1 MSDSLRWQG
10 KHVLVTGADGFI
22 GSHLAER
29 LVCEGADVRA
39 FVLYNSFSSW
49 GWLDQTPAKV
59 RDALDVRPGDIR
71 DAEQVAEAVE
81 SRDVVFHL
89 AALISVPYSFQAP
102 RSFVDTNVGGTLNI
116 LEGARRAGGAKVVHT
131 STSEVYG
138 TPKDVPIR
146 ETHPLQA
153 QSPYAASKI
162 AADKLAES
170 FSHTYELPVVVL
182 RPFNTYG
189 PRQSARAVLP
199 TILTQLLAGKAEIT
213 LGATWPRRDLTYVD
227 DTVEGFLR
235 AAEVDEAVGQTIQLG
250 SGRDVSIK
258 ELAELAMTVVDRSA
272 TIRSSDERLRP
283 PNSEVERLLS
293 DPMLAKELLGWTP
306 KVCLEDGIRR
316 TADWLSSNGS
326 GEMAER
332 YLV

>member
-1 MSDSLRWQG
+1 VSDSRRWQG
-10 KHVLVTGADGFI
+10 KRVLVTGADGFI
-22 GSHLAER
+22 GSHLTER

-49 GWLDQTPAKV
+49 GWLDQSPAEV

-71 DAEQVAEAVE
+71 DAEQVADAVHGRE
-81 SRDVVFHL
+81 VVFHL

-102 RSFVDTNVGGTLNI
+102 RSFVDTNVGGTLNV
-116 LEGARRAGGAKVVHT
+116 LEAARRAGGAKVVQT

-170 FSHTYELPVVVL
+170 FSHTFELPVVVL

-189 PRQSARAVLP
+189 PRQSSRAVLP
-199 TILTQLLAGKAEIT
+199 AILTQLLAGKEEIT
-213 LGATWPRRDLTYVD
+213 LGAMWPRRDLTYVD
-227 DTVEGFLR
+227 DTIEGFLR
-235 AAEVDEAVGQTIQLG
+235 AAEVDEAVGETIQLG
-250 SGRDVSIK
+250 TGRDVSIR
-258 ELAELAMTVVDRSA
+258 ELAELAMTVLDLSA
-272 TIRSSDERLRP
+272 TIRSEDERLRP
-283 PNSEVERLLS
+283 PNSEVDRLLS
-293 DPMLAKELLGWTP
+293 DPSRAKEILGWTP
-306 KVCLEDGIRR
+306 AVCLEEGIRR
-316 TADWLSSNGS
+316 TAEWLRRNGS
-326 GEMAER
+326 GETAGR
-332 YLV
+332 YVV